1 MTKAKGIT
9 DSKSQE
15 ATPPG
20 PAAPVFEIKSHLFDV
35 KGACAHLHFSRG
47 TLYREIA
54 DGRLKPVKIRG
65 RTMITGA
72 EIVRYIASLTSAA

>member
-1 MTKAKGIT
+1 MTKAK
-9 DSKSQE
+9 SKPQTV
-15 ATPPG
+15 APPE

-54 DGRLKPVKIRG
+54 DGRLKPVKVRG
-65 RTMITGA
+65 RTMITGT
-72 EIVRYIASLTSAA
+72 EIVRYIASLTAAA